1 MKLGRLIIDIAGL
14 ELSAEDEDILKHPSV
29 GGVILFA
36 RNFDN
41 INQVHNLINRIFK
54 LIRLV
59 VIWAGKS
66 DFQVSNYNE
75 TRKLF
80 FYYLN

>member
-41 INQVHNLINRIFK
+41 INQVHNLINRIK
-54 LIRLV
+54 
-59 VIWAGKS
+59 
-66 DFQVSNYNE
+66 
-75 TRKLF
+75 
-80 FYYLN
+80 